1 MASPKKTY
9 KRSRTYKRGMS
20 NRKTYKRGMSN
31 SKTYKRH
38 SNKPRRTIKVDIDY
52 DEWKLDLQGK
62 I

>member
-1 MASPKKTY
+1 MASPKK
-9 KRSRTYKRGMS
+9 TYKRGMS

-31 SKTYKRH
+31 GKTYKRRH
-38 SNKPRRTIKVDIDY
+38 SNKHRRTIKVDIDY